1 MRGEANLRGHLKIE
15 GADEATEASEE
26 EFGSSFYVAPKK
38 DKDTQL
44 KYALDLLRA
53 SKTIRARLEGA
64 LQSIPLSPIAI
75 RRDEVDSA
83 TAGRPRRARC
93 PPKGEHTLKGPAQT
107 QVQRT

>member
-26 EFGSSFYVAPKK
+26 ESGSSFYVAPKK

-53 SKTIRARLEGA
+53 SKT
-64 LQSIPLSPIAI
+64 
-75 RRDEVDSA
+75 
-83 TAGRPRRARC
+83 
-93 PPKGEHTLKGPAQT
+93 
-107 QVQRT
+107 